1 MTQARAEPDG
11 SVDIRFEFAL
21 GMMLQ
26 LAGLALLA
34 LYFGRR
40 MSGDAESAARLSCAA
55 IAGSVLALLGTS
67 LQFVAASQWSSLSK
81 DVRLGNQE
89 QSEADCGWAEP
100 QGFANKNG
108 HRCRRSNL
116 LNRPFV

>member
-1 MTQARAEPDG
+1 M
-11 SVDIRFEFAL
+11 
-21 GMMLQ
+21 
-26 LAGLALLA
+26 
-34 LYFGRR
+34 
-40 MSGDAESAARLSCAA
+40 
-55 IAGSVLALLGTS
+55 
-67 LQFVAASQWSSLSK
+67 SSLSK